1 MSEEKDEGGIIDFL
15 AKVVFTIILVYV
27 ASYFSGYHDMV
38 MGFLKNTFQPAI
50 KAAKDTSKAVDIELK
65 RRGIHVSTKGVQYID
80 PTKNNNSS
88 NSDTEHRASD
98 Q

>member
-1 MSEEKDEGGIIDFL
+1 MSEEKDEGGIVDFL
-15 AKVVFTIILVYV
+15 AKVVFTVILVYV

-38 MGFLKNTFQPAI
+38 MSFLKDTFQPAI

-65 RRGIHVSTKGVQYID
+65 RRGIHVSNKGIQYVD
-80 PTKNNNSS
+80 PTKSNNGS
-88 NSDTEHRASD
+88 NSDTEHTTSG